1 MKVTVI
7 DYGAGNLFSIEK
19 AFKRLGCGV
28 IITNDLSKVKKS
40 DKLVLPG
47 VGHFGLG
54 VQNIEK
60 LKLKEI
66 IYQKLEID
74 KIPIL
79 GICLGMQLLLDF
91 SEEGNCNGLGLINMR
106 AKKFDLADLKV
117 PHMGW
122 NQIDIKGTLPLFKG
136 IDGESLFYFVH
147 SYYVENVKSN
157 KKITYGLTNYGHP
170 FISAFCKENIY
181 GVQFHPEKSHDQGLM
196 LLENFKDI

>member
-91 SEEGNCNGLGLINMR
+91 SEEGNCNGLGLINLR
-106 AKKFDLADLKV
+106 AKKFDLAEICITSGAQIELNNSQEDEIKV
-117 PHMGW
+117 ETFKA
-122 NQIDIKGTLPLFKG
+122 KG
-136 IDGESLFYFVH
+136 
-147 SYYVENVKSN
+147 
-157 KKITYGLTNYGHP
+157 KK
-170 FISAFCKENIY
+170 CKICWKIRDETCERHGKI
-181 GVQFHPEKSHDQGLM
+181 
-196 LLENFKDI
+196 I